1 MKLSTTFFLFSTFL
15 TINSLEL
22 STTLKTHACSIK
34 PQGMIP
40 GKYYASCSD
49 DNYKEIPMP
58 SPASAGIITEP
69 INQPSITDF
78 TEVHTQS
85 NTVEPQTGRT
95 LNDLITYW
103 NLIYN
108 SKSVIFFFLNCFTR
122 LIKYLI
128 TTEVSIGINIFS
140 YHLKISPSSCIILH

>member
-1 MKLSTTFFLFSTFL
+1 MKLSTILLLVATFL

-58 SPASAGIITEP
+58 SPASAGLITQP

-78 TEVHTQS
+78 TEVRIQS
-85 NTVEPQTGRT
+85 NTVEPQTSTT
-95 LNDLITYW
+95 LDDLITY
-103 NLIYN
+103 
-108 SKSVIFFFLNCFTR
+108 
-122 LIKYLI
+122 
-128 TTEVSIGINIFS
+128 
-140 YHLKISPSSCIILH
+140 

>member
-1 MKLSTTFFLFSTFL
+1 MKLSTTFFLLSTLL

-22 STTLKTHACSIK
+22 NTTLKTHACSIK

-58 SPASAGIITEP
+58 SPASAGIATEP

-78 TEVHTQS
+78 TKVNTQS

-108 SKSVIFFFLNCFTR
+108 SKYVTYFFLNC
-122 LIKYLI
+122 
-128 TTEVSIGINIFS
+128 SHSSWNI
-140 YHLKISPSSCIILH
+140 